1 MSDRVTGSAPGGA
14 GLASRLVPSNAR
26 MAILALISIAVVI
39 NYLDRATI
47 GIAAPAFK
55 GEFGLKPAV
64 LGLVFSAFSWTYFLS
79 QVPSG
84 ILLDRFGPKVIYSLS
99 LAGWSLITLL
109 QAFVG
114 NVGALIGLR
123 LGLGIAEAPCFPANS
138 NVVGMWFPRSE
149 RARAISVYTAAEYV
163 GLGFLSPGLFWI
175 MAHFGWRSL
184 FAISGAIGLAYALVF
199 WMRYADPHRSKSAN
213 RAELDLIEQG
223 DGIAAKI
230 EPVPFK
236 WGHIRALFRHRQ
248 VWGLCIGQFSV
259 YSTITFFL
267 TWFPTYLVTA
277 RHMAWIKVGFFSTL
291 PYIAGFFGVL
301 VAGWWS
307 DRMLKRGV
315 SLNLARKTPVVI
327 GLVVSAVIIAANYT
341 TNNQA
346 VIAIL
351 SVTFFAA
358 AMANAGWAVVSE
370 VAPRGF
376 LGLLGGIYS
385 AAANLAGIVTPLVIG
400 IIVQRTGSFVGA
412 LVFVGVV
419 AALGAL
425 SWIFVIGD
433 IRRITVAE

>member
-1 MSDRVTGSAPGGA
+1 M
-14 GLASRLVPSNAR
+14 
-26 MAILALISIAVVI
+26 LALISIAVVI
-39 NYLDRATI
+39 NYLDRAII

-55 GEFGLKPAV
+55 LEFGLSSAL
-64 LGLVFSAFSWTYFLS
+64 LGVVFSAFSWTYFLS

-84 ILLDRFGPKVIYSLS
+84 ILLDRFGPRMIYSLS
-99 LAGWSLITLL
+99 LTFWSIITLL

-114 NVGALIGLR
+114 GVGSLIGLR

-163 GLGFLSPGLFWI
+163 GLGFLSPVLFWI

-184 FAISGAIGLAYALVF
+184 FGISGAIGLAYAFVF
-199 WMRYADPHRSKSAN
+199 WSRYSDPSTSKSVN
-213 RAELDLIEQG
+213 GAELDLIEQG
-223 DGIAAKI
+223 DGITTKL
-230 EPVPFK
+230 EPVKFE
-236 WGHIRALFRHRQ
+236 WRHIRALFRHRQ

-307 DRMLKRGV
+307 DRMIKSGI
-315 SLNLARKTPVVI
+315 SLNLSRKAPVVV
-327 GLVVSAVIIAANYT
+327 GLLVSAIIIAANYV
-341 TNNQA
+341 NNDQA

-376 LGLLGGIYS
+376 LGLLGGLYS

-400 IIVQRTGSFVGA
+400 IIVQKTGSFVGA

-433 IRRITVAE
+433 IRRVEIS